1 MTSINS
7 KKCKIILF
15 ALLVGAVGGISFQ
28 KTLAQAVI
36 PDYRSDQEIFI
47 SQIGYQVAEMEKL
60 PSQIDSDQSLWTRV
74 TGGIFSTTNNE
85 VDEQFFYADQK
96 LLELAGKIPQEN
108 LSVEQ
113 METVS
118 ALLRRADEARIEY
131 LKARQEAIDNGYN
144 FQSSVG
150 TTLENLYS
158 MNRYQELVMANPEE
172 RDTTPPEGYDPEGR
186 AQIAGEAAQENASEL
201 KEEESQCSIWN
212 LFSWNCILALLS
224 LIANVLLKLFGV
236 LLWIASSI
244 FDLSVY
250 FSVVKFK
257 DLIQI
262 GTVDTIWRVMRDL
275 ANLTFIFIL
284 LYIAIGVIFDLQ
296 SVGSKAQRMIVNVI
310 IIALLVNFSGF
321 IVRVVVDASNVVAYE
336 FYSRMSYDPQASED
350 WADSSW
356 ANPNLGTALIS
367 KLNLGS
373 HVIPVEKATDALPAS
388 KTTRLGFMQIVL
400 GAIGGVIII
409 LMASFVLL
417 AAAIMFMIRMVV
429 LLLVYV
435 LSPVALVCKL
445 IPKMEGQYT
454 KWKDALVKQSFYAPA
469 FMIPLFGVFAI
480 LGENGLSTLVGSLGV
495 GTGLMALTAVQLI
508 VMGMIVS
515 CIFIAQK
522 FGAYGVGFA
531 QKWSGKSNALLTRTG
546 TRLIKGGGQLA
557 WDKAGKKVTGKIASS
572 SFVRDIATSKAGV
585 AVGKVGS
592 KVGSFVGPIAKDIGI
607 SAAETGIGKFVI
619 SKAKNPLIT
628 ANDFVSGSATKAGV
642 KDFNILGSSKE
653 SRAIEEEAKKKKELD
668 KKIDDLKKAT
678 SAEAE
683 TILKGMG
690 PKTIA
695 KLPEKVLLRPEVGVK
710 LSINA
715 LNAIYNEGLP
725 DATLLGIKRNILSD
739 STAFGYNYMLTG
751 KGNTEWP

>member
-1 MTSINS
+1 MLKDRKKILIASFLLAVTFWSFFGNLEAVFAMVFSPNIVDQTSSGGMSDEELVAELNKQNNKMWSKILSDEVGTGDSFLEVARSLASQIEERGIADQDTELGKQAKNALRFQDIVEKEWRERVYLNTDSETGGTEGNQIVNIENRIEELTEELGATTDPTLRETINEE
-7 KKCKIILF
+7 IG
-15 ALLVGAVGGISFQ
+15 ALTAQRAS
-28 KTLAQAVI
+28 LAQAQ
-36 PDYRSDQEIFI
+36 QE
-47 SQIGYQVAEMEKL
+47 
-60 PSQIDSDQSLWTRV
+60 
-74 TGGIFSTTNNE
+74 
-85 VDEQFFYADQK
+85 
-96 LLELAGKIPQEN
+96 ELA
-108 LSVEQ
+108 
-113 METVS
+113 
-118 ALLRRADEARIEY
+118 A
-131 LKARQEAIDNGYN
+131 
-144 FQSSVG
+144 
-150 TTLENLYS
+150 
-158 MNRYQELVMANPEE
+158 
-172 RDTTPPEGYDPEGR
+172 
-186 AQIAGEAAQENASEL
+186 
-201 KEEESQCSIWN
+201 KEEDNSNQCYYMFGINPWQCV
-212 LFSWNCILALLS
+212 LEFMAT
-224 LIANVLLKLFGV
+224 IANALLKLFGV
-236 LLWIASSI
+236 LLWISSSV
-244 FDLSVY
+244 FDLAVY
-250 FSVVKFK
+250 FSIIGFK
-257 DLIQI
+257 SLIQVS
-262 GTVDTIWRVMRDL
+262 TVDTIWRVMRDL

-296 SVGSKAQRMIVNVI
+296 SVGSNAKRMIVNVI

-336 FYSRMSYDPQASED
+336 FYSRMSYDPQATEG

-356 ANPNLGTALIS
+356 ANPNIGTALVS
-367 KLNLGS
+367 KLNLGD
-373 HVIPVEKATDALPAS
+373 HVIPIDESNDTLPAS